1 MNIAVLADIHGDYGA
16 LRAVLDDMERCGAD
30 DAIVLGDVIF
40 PGETPQECFDALK
53 SLKPLAWVRG
63 NTDDWLNEIR
73 EGFAPSNDI
82 ERRVLADFNRVLPL
96 ISGEAAGFIA
106 ALPERQTVEIRGQKL
121 LCVHGSDRRVNEPV
135 GVMSSKEEI
144 YALAQRMDAHI
155 LLCGH
160 THSPYTAAV
169 NGKLIINAGS
179 VGRPQDSPG
188 PCYCI
193 LRFGDVFEYG
203 FRKIS
208 P

>member
-1 MNIAVLADIHGDYGA
+1 MDIAVLADIHGDYGA

-82 ERRVLADFNRVLPL
+82 ERRVLADFNRVRPL

-106 ALPERQTVEIRGQKL
+106 ALPERQTVEIRGKKL
-121 LCVHGSDRRVNEPV
+121 LCVHSSDRRVNEN
-135 GVMSSKEEI
+135 
-144 YALAQRMDAHI
+144 
-155 LLCGH
+155 
-160 THSPYTAAV
+160 TA
-169 NGKLIINAGS
+169 S
-179 VGRPQDSPG
+179 ES
-188 PCYCI
+188 
-193 LRFGDVFEYG
+193 
-203 FRKIS
+203 
-208 P
+208 